1 MQAQAICVMIK
12 VQDKGDIMSNRDI
25 ALYVVRKMSDEQI
38 NAFLSLFADKNLLA
52 RIEAENIAID
62 IESPPFDNV
71 DDLVDELLSD

>member
-1 MQAQAICVMIK
+1 MIK